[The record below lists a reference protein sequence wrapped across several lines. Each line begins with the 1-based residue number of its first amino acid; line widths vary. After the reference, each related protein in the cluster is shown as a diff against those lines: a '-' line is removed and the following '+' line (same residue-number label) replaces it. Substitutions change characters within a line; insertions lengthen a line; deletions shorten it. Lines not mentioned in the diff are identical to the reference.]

1 MARLARVVV
10 PGLPYHVTQRG
21 NHREAVFFGDDDYQ
35 VYLDLIARAAKASG
49 TEIWGWCCL
58 MPNHVHFIMTPSQA
72 DGLRATFAE
81 AHRRYSARI
90 HARLKLTGH
99 LWQGRFSSTAM
110 DERHLV
116 AAARYV
122 AMNPVAAGMA
132 ARAQDW
138 PWSSAGAHLAGADD
152 GVVVTAP
159 LLARIPDFAG
169 MLAGAEDDAATCALL
184 ASRTTGRPV
193 GAADWIK
200 ALETGTGRTLAPAK
214 RGPKP
219 KAAPGEGGGGLFRTV
234 SP

>member
-10 PGLPYHVTQRG
+10 PGHPHYVTQRG
-21 NHREAVFFGDDDYQ
+21 NHREAVFFGDDDYRA
-35 VYLDLIARAAKASG
+35 YLDLISRAAQASG
-49 TEIWGWCCL
+49 TEVWAYCL
-58 MPNHVHFIMTPSQA
+58 MPNHVHFIMTPSHV

-99 LWQGRFSSTAM
+99 LWQGRFNSTAM
-110 DERHLV
+110 DERHLM

-122 AMNPVAAGMA
+122 AMNPVVAGMT
-132 ARAQDW
+132 ARAGDW

-152 GVVVTAP
+152 GVVLTGP
-159 LLARIPDFAG
+159 LLARAPDFAA
-169 MLAGAEDDAATCALL
+169 MLAGAEDEAAIAALL
-184 ASRTTGRPV
+184 ASRTIGRPV

-200 ALETGTGRTLAPAK
+200 ALEDETGRSLAPGK

-219 KAAPGEGGGGLFRTV
+219 KVAPGDDGGERFHTV

>member
-10 PGLPYHVTQRG
+10 PGLPHHVTQRG
-21 NHREAVFFGDDDYQ
+21 NHREAVFFGDDDYRA
-35 VYLDLIARAAKASG
+35 YLDLISRAAKASG
-49 TEIWGWCCL
+49 TEIWAYCL
-58 MPNHVHFIMTPSQA
+58 MPNHVHFIMTPSHI

-110 DERHLV
+110 DERHLM

-122 AMNPVAAGMA
+122 AMNPVAAGMVRR
-132 ARAQDW
+132 ARDW
-138 PWSSAGAHLAGADD
+138 PWSSTGSHRAGVDAGGVVTGRRPDGRAGWAGARAVA
-152 GVVVTAP
+152 
-159 LLARIPDFAG
+159 
-169 MLAGAEDDAATCALL
+169 AEDAATRALL

-193 GAADWIK
+193 GAADWLK
-200 ALETGTGRTLAPAK
+200 ALEGQTGRNLAPAK

-219 KAAPGEGGGGLFRTV
+219 KVANGDDGGELFHTV

>member
-10 PGLPYHVTQRG
+10 PGLPHHVTQRG
-21 NHREAVFFGDDDYQ
+21 NHREAVFFGDDDYRA
-35 VYLDLIARAAKASG
+35 YLDLISRAAKASE
-49 TEIWGWCCL
+49 TEIWAYCL
-58 MPNHVHFIMTPSQA
+58 MPNHVHFIMTPSHV

-90 HARLKLTGH
+90 HSRLKLTGH

-110 DERHLV
+110 DERHLM

-122 AMNPVAAGMA
+122 AMNPVAAGMTR
-132 ARAQDW
+132 RAQDW
-138 PWSSAGAHLAGADD
+138 PWSSAKAQLAGDDD

-159 LLARIPDFAG
+159 LLARIGDFAG
-169 MLAGAEDDAATCALL
+169 MLAGAEDEVATRALL

-200 ALETGTGRTLAPAK
+200 ALETGTGRSLAPAR

-219 KAAPGEGGGGLFRTV
+219 KAVPGEDGGDLFHTL

>member
-10 PGLPYHVTQRG
+10 PGLPHHVTQRG
-21 NHREAVFFGDDDYQ
+21 NHREPVFFNDGDYAA
-35 VYLDLIARAAKASG
+35 YLDLISKAAKASG
-49 TEIWGWCCL
+49 TEIWAWRL
-58 MPNHVHFIMTPSQA
+58 MPNPVHFIMTPGHE

-110 DERHLV
+110 DERHLI
-116 AAARYV
+116 AAARYL
-122 AMNPVAAGMA
+122 ALNPVAAGMVKR
-132 ARAQDW
+132 ARDW
-138 PWSSAGAHLAGADD
+138 PWSSARAHLTGKDD

-159 LLARIPDFAG
+159 ILSRVPDFAG
-169 MLAGAEDDAATCALL
+169 LLKAAEDEAATRALL
-184 ASRTTGRPV
+184 NSRTTGRPV
-193 GAADWIK
+193 GAADWIEG
-200 ALETGTGRTLAPAK
+200 LEAQTGRKLAAGR

-219 KAAPGEGGGGLFRTV
+219 EAKSPDASSDDLFLTV